1 MHTANL
7 NLNPK
12 LTLTIIL
19 TLTIY
24 MYPEFTNSMVSHS
37 PSRSF
42 GISAVLLGSAM
53 CLCIAN
59 CSPLAVYMD
68 SVYS

>member
-1 MHTANL
+1 
-7 NLNPK
+7 
-12 LTLTIIL
+12 
-19 TLTIY
+19 
-24 MYPEFTNSMVSHS
+24 MYPEFTNSMVSHP

-53 CLCIAN
+53 CIAN